1 MFVYIIFEMGPHCVA
16 QVVLEQILF
25 PKCWDYRQ
33 RVQMVGISSLLFS
46 SVSLVKVKGYS
57 IHTNADV
64 LIGNSKLIR
73 IYSSFFK
80 AI

>member
-1 MFVYIIFEMGPHCVA
+1 MFVYIIFETGPHCVA

-46 SVSLVKVKGYS
+46 SVSLVKVTVSTQMLMYS
-57 IHTNADV
+57 LATP
-64 LIGNSKLIR
+64 S
-73 IYSSFFK
+73 
-80 AI
+80 